1 MPSFSSSPK
10 MAALRVLRTKKES
23 PTCKSIYFE
32 KPKGFS
38 FLPGQF
44 LNLYLEIGG
53 KTEVRSYTI
62 SSAPED
68 GEIRVTFRVKGDFT
82 KELFRA
88 RKGGRIRALGPLG
101 RFTFD
106 RDKFQK
112 KSVVF
117 IAGGIGIAGF
127 SSALRTIEKK
137 GGPNSAL
144 LLYSERNAEDFPLE
158 RELSTLKRT
167 RTVLTFTKSPPRG
180 WKGRVGRIDR
190 QALALSLGKKEISK
204 AVFFVCGSDS
214 FVSDI
219 RKSLLALGVGKKRI
233 VSEGFG

>member
-10 MAALRVLRTKKES
+10 MANLRVLRTRKES
-23 PTCKSIYFE
+23 PTCKSIYFR
-32 KPKGFS
+32 KPAGFS

-44 LNLYLEIGG
+44 INIHLEING
-53 KTEVRSYTI
+53 KTEIRSYTI
-62 SSAPED
+62 SSAPE
-68 GEIRVTFRVKGDFT
+68 EKYLRVTFRVKGDFT
-82 KELFRA
+82 KALFRT
-88 RKGGRIRALGPLG
+88 RKGVKIRAIGPLG
-101 RFTFD
+101 RFIFD
-106 RDKFQK
+106 RRRFKK

-137 GGPNSAL
+137 GGLNSSL
-144 LLYSERNAEDFPLE
+144 LLYSERDGEDFPLE
-158 RELSTLKRT
+158 RELLSLRRT

-180 WKGRVGRIDR
+180 WRGMVGRIDR
-190 QALALSLGKKEISK
+190 KALSNSLGKKEISK

-214 FVSDI
+214 FVTNI
-219 RKSLLALGVGKKRI
+219 RKCLLLLGVGKKRI